1 MHAPRRC
8 HSIWIVVAGVA
19 RRRRSAPHRGPLGA
33 FGRRLRGSWVIQPM
47 KDRPGFSTLR
57 AMSHVGALLS
67 PVIVARDEH
76 IALAG
81 RRIAEVRSGH
91 GQLVLVS
98 GEAGIGKSRLLA
110 EIGRMATEDGFRVA
124 KAEVA
129 PQDHDVLAALFLDLG
144 RAMRRDAAFG
154 TIGRD
159 LLEVAASR
167 LNERSPRRRDFVME
181 LVDLLGSPGRPTA
194 LVFEDLQWAD
204 DLSLEAL
211 TELARQTRG
220 LPLLI
225 VAAYRTSE
233 ALQGSVLRAW
243 RSRLVTQRIAEEVRL
258 DRLSHAET
266 GEVVT
271 HILGN
276 GLPAPRGVVDVIY
289 ARTDGVPLHIE
300 ELCSALGRDRL
311 ADSAAVLEAAV
322 PETLEDA
329 TLARMAQLSP
339 DAQAVA
345 RAGAVIG
352 RSFVPSVLAGVMNR
366 PAEELDRP
374 IQELLDH
381 DVLDAF
387 ERGSR
392 FDFRHQLLRDAL
404 YRTVPTGD
412 RRRFHA
418 RAAEFGGRLEGLSTT
433 DASMHLERAGMTAE
447 AFTAALAAGEHAMRL
462 ASHREAFVLLRRAVD
477 NMPASLEDS
486 ERARIILLLG
496 DAHGNI
502 DSNATAADLSLRAGE
517 LARRTGNSHV
527 ALEASFSI
535 LEYDRREGVSI
546 TNRRDR
552 ARSFLNEIEATSPGP
567 AQDTFRPYG
576 LYALAQVES
585 DDGRIAKAR
594 ALLAEAAELVTGANG
609 EAPAWLGNELARLDV
624 MDGRV
629 AEGLATIRGN
639 AVAARSAGEED
650 LSISRYRNVALLAM
664 LAMDYRE
671 ARLAI
676 AEGLRYAE
684 SVEQTYCGHSLG
696 SCDALVLWSEGSWDE
711 ALRQGGHAL
720 SDAGSGASRNMA
732 QWALGYVHAGR
743 GRRREA
749 EQHLLPALEYGRRS
763 ERLDLML
770 PALWG
775 LAEAALHAGDPA
787 TAAARCD
794 EALRAAQ
801 ERGEPM
807 LLVPFAV
814 TALRAHQ
821 AAGAPDTA
829 VRYLDQLVLL
839 TEPIG
844 DVAGPAIQHATAL
857 VRLSEG
863 STVAARAALEAVVAT
878 WEARGRCWEAMWARL
893 DLAAAHLRSSRFGE
907 AMKLVNEI
915 RAIAEPVGAAP
926 VLARA
931 DQLARMAK
939 GRGAEQ
945 EPWHPLTTREF
956 EVARKIADGLTNGEL
971 ADELSIS
978 PRTAGSHV
986 EHILAKLG
994 VSRRAEIAAWAASVA
1009 QGQGAD
1015 REPATRA
1022 GHR

>member
-1 MHAPRRC
+1 
-8 HSIWIVVAGVA
+8 
-19 RRRRSAPHRGPLGA
+19 
-33 FGRRLRGSWVIQPM
+33 
-47 KDRPGFSTLR
+47 
-57 AMSHVGALLS
+57 MSHVGTLLS

-76 IALAG
+76 MALAR
-81 RRIAEVRSGH
+81 RRIAEVRGGH
-91 GQLVLVS
+91 GQLLLLT

-129 PQDHDVLAALFLDLG
+129 PQDHDVLAASFLDLG

-159 LLEVAASR
+159 LLEVAAAR
-167 LNERSPRRRDFVME
+167 LNDRSPRRRYFVME
-181 LVDLLGSPGRPTA
+181 LVDLVGRPERPTA

-211 TELARQTRG
+211 TELARQTRD

-225 VAAYRTSE
+225 IAAYRTSE
-233 ALQGSVLRAW
+233 ALPGSVLREW

-258 DRLSHAET
+258 DRLTRAET
-266 GEVVT
+266 AEVVT

-311 ADSAAVLEAAV
+311 ADSDAVLEAAV

-366 PAEELDRP
+366 PVQELDAP

-381 DVLDAF
+381 DVLDALHS
-387 ERGSR
+387 GSQ

-404 YRTVPTGD
+404 YRAVPAGD

-418 RAAEFGGRLEGLSTT
+418 RAAEFGGRLEGSSTT
-433 DASMHLERAGMTAE
+433 DASMHFERAGMTAE
-447 AFTAALAAGEHAMRL
+447 AFRTALAAGEHAMRL
-462 ASHREAFVLLRRAVD
+462 ASHREAFILLRRAVD
-477 NMPASLEDS
+477 NMPASLADS
-486 ERARIILLLG
+486 ERARILLLFA
-496 DAHGNI
+496 DANGNI
-502 DSNATAADLSLRAGE
+502 DANADAADLSVRAGE

-527 ALEASFSI
+527 ALEASFSL
-535 LEYDRREGVSI
+535 LEYARREGVSL
-546 TNRRDR
+546 TTRRDR
-552 ARSFLNEIEATSPGP
+552 ARSFLNEIEASSPG
-567 AQDTFRPYG
+567 QVRDTFRPYG

-585 DDGRIAKAR
+585 DDCRFTEAR
-594 ALLAEAAELVTGANG
+594 ALLAEAGEFVTGPNG
-609 EAPAWLGNELARLDV
+609 AAPGWLANELAKLDV
-624 MDGRV
+624 IDGRV

-639 AVAARSAGEED
+639 ADAARLAGEED
-650 LSISRYRNVALLAM
+650 SSISRFRDVALFAM
-664 LAMDYRE
+664 RAMDYRE
-671 ARLAI
+671 ARVAI

-684 SVEQTYCGHSLG
+684 SVEQTSCGHSLG
-696 SCDALVLWSEGSWDE
+696 SCDALVLWSEGSWDD
-711 ALRQGGHAL
+711 ARRQGGHAL
-720 SDAGSGASRNMA
+720 SDAGAGASRNMA
-732 QWALGYVHAGR
+732 QWALGYVEAAR
-743 GRRREA
+743 GHRREA
-749 EQHLLPALEYGRRS
+749 EEHLLPALEYGRRA
-763 ERLDLML
+763 ERLDLVL

-787 TAAARCD
+787 AAASRCD

-801 ERGEPM
+801 ERGERM
-807 LLVPFAV
+807 LIAQFAV
-814 TALRAHQ
+814 TAVRAHQ

-829 VRYLDQLVLL
+829 VRYLDQLVALS
-839 TEPIG
+839 EPIA
-844 DVAGPAIQHATAL
+844 DLARPAIQHATAL

-863 STVAARAALEAVVAT
+863 STVAARAALEGAIAS
-878 WEARGRCWEAMWARL
+878 WEARGRRWEALWARL
-893 DLAAAHLRSSRFGE
+893 DLAAAHLRSSRFVD
-907 AMKLVNEI
+907 AMNLVKEV
-915 RAIAEPVGAAP
+915 RAAAEPIGAAP
-926 VLARA
+926 LLARA
-931 DQLARMAK
+931 DQLARTAK
-939 GRGAEQ
+939 GRGAKQ

-956 EVARKIADGLTNGEL
+956 EVARRIAEGLTNAQV

-978 PRTAGSHV
+978 PRTASSHV

-994 VSRRAEIAAWAASVA
+994 VSRRTEIAAWATSVA
-1009 QGQGAD
+1009 PGQSAERGTV
-1015 REPATRA
+1015 TRA
-1022 GHR
+1022 RHS